1 MPQLLVRQISEE
13 MHLALKAR
21 AKQENKSAEAVV
33 REILQRSLIQEESL
47 GFGRRLAAV
56 WQGADTKG
64 MDMEGTRKPYEVI
77 NLE

>member
-56 WQGADTKG
+56 WQGADTEG
-64 MDMEGTRKPYEVI
+64 MDLEADRKPYETV
-77 NLE
+77 NFE